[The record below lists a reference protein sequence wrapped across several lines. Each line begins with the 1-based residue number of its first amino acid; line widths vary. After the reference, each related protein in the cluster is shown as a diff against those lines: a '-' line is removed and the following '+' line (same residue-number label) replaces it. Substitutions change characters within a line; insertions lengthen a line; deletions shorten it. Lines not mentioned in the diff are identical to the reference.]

1 MNLAVHFLEPKNS
14 ELKDEPYK
22 NIQNELWRN
31 ESGKAYKRDPFKQ
44 SIIFI

>member
-1 MNLAVHFLEPKNS
+1 MNLAAHFLEPKNS